1 MSSIFLLLRLALATG
16 VVLLPGWIVAR
27 AVGVRGASATLSWA
41 LVVVFGALGVTFFVR
56 GTLTLTLVLLL
67 VVGAGVLP
75 FTRGGGKERAP
86 GWLAVAF
93 AGAVVGLLL
102 WHVAGEV
109 GGDGL
114 FHLARV
120 RKLVELDGLSLQRV
134 GEFPDGGLHPGY
146 AFPLWQGYFLF
157 STGLLHIAEQVADM
171 LKAAAFCHFLF
182 YFLHSCFQVVGIN
195 WF

>member
-1 MSSIFLLLRLALATG
+1 MTSILLLLRLALATA
-16 VVLLPGWIVAR
+16 VVLTPGWIVAR

-41 LVVVFGALGVTFFVR
+41 LVAVFAALGVTFFVR

-67 VVGAGVLP
+67 VVGAAVLP

-86 GWLAVAF
+86 GW
-93 AGAVVGLLL
+93 VVVGISGVVLGLLL

-120 RKLVELDGLSLQRV
+120 RKLADLGSLSLRSV
-134 GEFPDGGLHPGY
+134 DEFRDGGLHR
-146 AFPLWQGYFLF
+146 
-157 STGLLHIAEQVADM
+157 S
-171 LKAAAFCHFLF
+171 K
-182 YFLHSCFQVVGIN
+182 SVV
-195 WF
+195 